1 MFEFAFPWV
10 LLLFPMPWLARRWL
24 PVVQKKAPSGLYIP
38 FADDFRVAGKA
49 AKSTV
54 PRHRIWLMLA
64 FASWILLLLA
74 AAKPQWLGDPV
85 EVSRSGRDVM
95 LAVDLSGSMQM
106 QDFVLR
112 GKQVDRLTA
121 TKLVAGDF
129 IKRREGDR
137 LGLILFGTQ
146 AYLQT
151 PLSFDRVTVNVFL
164 QEAAIGLAGEK
175 TAIGDAIGLAVKR
188 LKDKE
193 NISELVLI
201 LLTDGVNTAGELSPE
216 EGIALAKKI
225 GLRIHTIGIGAS
237 AMTVSSF
244 FGNRTVNPSADLDEA
259 MLRSIAEQ
267 TGGQYFRA
275 HDTQELE
282 KIYAVIDK
290 LEPVD
295 GDVQMFRPVQAL
307 FMFPLGLAMLLSSII
322 LLFRSRRLS

>member
-1 MFEFAFPWV
+1 MFEFDFPWI
-10 LLLFPMPWLARRWL
+10 LLLFPLPWLIRRFV
-24 PVVQKKAPSGLYIP
+24 PAVQKQQKSGLYMP
-38 FADDFRVAGKA
+38 FADDLRA
-49 AKSTV
+49 ASDISKPAISQ
-54 PRHRIWLMLA
+54 HRIWLIVA
-64 FASWILLLLA
+64 FLSWLCLLLA

-106 QDFVLR
+106 KDFVLK
-112 GKQVDRLTA
+112 GVQVDRLTA

-137 LGLILFGTQ
+137 LGLILFGSQ

-216 EGIALAKKI
+216 EGVAMAEKI

-237 AMTVSSF
+237 AMEVSSF
-244 FGNRTVNPSADLDEA
+244 FGSRTINPSADLDEG
-259 MLRSIAEQ
+259 MLKSIAEQ
-267 TGGQYFRA
+267 TGGEYFRA
-275 HDTQELE
+275 HDTKELE
-282 KIYAVIDK
+282 KIYAVIDE

-295 GDVQMFRPVQAL
+295 GDVQMFRPVQTL
-307 FMFPLGLAMLLSSII
+307 FVYPLALAMLLSVML
-322 LLFRSRRLS
+322 LLFRQRFS